1 MKVAYCLSGLID
13 NITPTIHGLN
23 EIQSSQDIDFFC
35 HTWDDPKNP
44 GRDIINQFPFKRA
57 RTSTYKDF
65 EDHILSQP
73 SAEELYSRA
82 NSQKDKKH
90 FFRTHMA
97 QFYSTIKCVERA
109 VEYGDYDIII
119 KARSNLRYEKS
130 LCNNLKNNLIQ
141 NIQPILNREV
151 TAWNHFQ
158 QPNSDDRPDTNW
170 DFWPSCL
177 DGIQTVF
184 APSFTFPIWKN
195 NAPFIDTMFAMEQ
208 TFAKKHILEPNFLEN
223 IINTFMYFAD
233 NTDTLAMEA
242 DKVWFRYLMD
252 NNVAIFGFPVE
263 MWMTRNQ
270 KIII

>member
-13 NITPTIHGLN
+13 NIAPTIHGLN
-23 EIQSSQDIDFFC
+23 EIQLSQDMDFFC

-44 GRDIINQFPFKRA
+44 GIDIVNQFPFKRA
-57 RTSTYKDF
+57 RTSTYKEF

-73 SAEELYSRA
+73 NAEELYIRS
-82 NSQKDKKH
+82 NSQKDIKH

-130 LCNNLKNNLIQ
+130 LCNNLKSSLIQ
-141 NIQPILNREV
+141 NVQPIVDRKPG
-151 TAWNHFQ
+151 AWTHFQ
-158 QPNSDDRPDTNW
+158 IPDSDDRPGTKW
-170 DFWPSCL
+170 EHWPSCI
-177 DGIQTVF
+177 DGVQTVF

-195 NAPFIDTMFAMEQ
+195 NAPFIDTMFAMEKL
-208 TFAKKHILEPNFLEN
+208 FAKKHILEPDFLEN

-233 NTDTLAMEA
+233 NIDSLSMEA

-252 NNVAIFGFPVE
+252 NNIAIFGFPVE

>member
-57 RTSTYKDF
+57 RTSTYKEF

-73 SAEELYSRA
+73 SAEELYSRT

-141 NIQPILNREV
+141 NIQPVLNREV

-170 DFWPSCL
+170 DYWPSCL

-195 NAPFIDTMFAMEQ
+195 NAPFLDTIFAMEKP
-208 TFAKKHILEPNFLEN
+208 FAESHILHPNFLPN
-223 IINTFMYFAD
+223 IMQTFIWFAT

-242 DKVWFRYLMD
+242 DKVWFKYLMD
-252 NNVAIFGFPVE
+252 NNIAVFGFPIE
-263 MWMTRNQ
+263 SWMTRDR